1 MALQAGASE
10 VSIDRIGRERCARR
24 GLPLAPAEWEPQM
37 RCLVLSCDEQWA
49 VVFNADWGTWP
60 KLFEEAR
67 QVVESKL
74 ADQPVEVFCC
84 ATHANHNLDFAGI
97 DWGAL
102 NPKQSDRFD
111 AVMYRQILDAVEEV
125 FLTAYQC
132 LRPAILSAGQG
143 VCSAVSVNSF
153 WGEGRTDP
161 SVHVL
166 RIADLDNALLA
177 AVVNFGCRSDDST
190 GRHVSG
196 GFAGAM
202 ECVVQKIYGPV
213 PVLYFD
219 SAGGDLYSAVVRNP
233 INWAAGDKAKYME
246 TQNHLLS
253 REFNRI
259 GRMLGGE
266 VCKVLAE
273 LEVAG
278 ETLEA
283 DNQRWRYSSWLTQAE
298 GIRIV
303 EPTLRTVTLSCRLWH
318 KPLPSVEGCE
328 QRIKDL
334 HKEIMPLQKRLPYEP
349 REAAPYG
356 IASEDKDSDLYRW
369 MELCGVQKYWKN
381 AVGRAKWVRR
391 YHKEKER
398 TGQVKI
404 LALGPELAIVALP
417 AALCEVTTS
426 TLRQRSPFPTTQ
438 VWGHLAPS
446 NWNILIPEA
455 ESTLGGT
462 HAGWCDYAQDA
473 IDQMVDEVVNVLREI
488 HALIGLNAG
497 SSGTTRK

>member
-1 MALQAGASE
+1 
-10 VSIDRIGRERCARR
+10 
-24 GLPLAPAEWEPQM
+24 M
-37 RCLVLSCDEQWA
+37 RCLVLSCDERWA
-49 VVFNADWGTWP
+49 VVFNVDWGRWP
-60 KLFEEAR
+60 KLFEETK
-67 QVVESKL
+67 QIVESKMPGR
-74 ADQPVEVFCC
+74 PVEVFCC
-84 ATHANHNLDFAGI
+84 ATHANHNIDFEGI

-102 NPKQSDRFD
+102 NPKEADKFD

-125 FLTAYQC
+125 FQKALQS
-132 LRPAILSAGQG
+132 LRPAMLSVGQG
-143 VCSAVSVNSF
+143 VCSAISVNSF
-153 WGEGRTDP
+153 WGEGHTDP
-161 SVHVL
+161 AVHVL

-190 GRHVSG
+190 GRHLSG

-202 ECVVQKIYGPV
+202 ESVLQKIYGPI

-233 INWAAGDKAKYME
+233 MDWAAGDRARYLE
-246 TQNHLLS
+246 TQNQLLA
-253 REFNRI
+253 RELDRI

-278 ETLEA
+278 ETLES

-298 GIRIV
+298 GTRIT
-303 EPTLRTVTLSCRLWH
+303 EPTLITRTLSCRLWH
-318 KPLPSVEGCE
+318 KFLPSVEECE

-334 HKEIMPLQKRLPYEP
+334 NQEIKTLQKGLPYEP

-356 IASEDKDSDLYRW
+356 IAPDDKDSELYRW

-381 AVGRAKWVRR
+381 AIGRAKWVRR

-398 TGQVKI
+398 RGQVKLLVLGRD
-404 LALGPELAIVALP
+404 LAVVALP

-426 TLRQRSPFPTTQ
+426 ALRKKSPFPFTQ

-455 ESTLGGT
+455 ESALGGT

-473 IDQMVDEVVNVLREI
+473 IEQMVDEIVD
-488 HALIGLNAG
+488 ALQEMHSLAPPV
-497 SSGTTRK
+497 